1 VSEET
6 NMCMKINIKNLFC
19 FLALL
24 FAQARA
30 SGQLVG
36 IGGGGP
42 VPQPRLDCI
51 PQAQRDAIAAAIAA
65 NTAVPRDPR
74 LADAGPASYPFQPI
88 AGTIWQ
94 DRFIMNFVDLDSSSG
109 ILDWDCTGFTYDGH
123 QGHDLVLR
131 HFGEQD
137 VGVPVFAALDGTVV
151 ARHDGEFDRNTSLN
165 PSAVANYVI
174 LDHGGGHQSL
184 YWHMRSNSVAVAL
197 NQAVTA
203 GTQLGLAAS
212 SGYSDGPHLHF
223 ESRLN
228 GVVYEPYAGNCQ
240 TSTPSRWVRQTPIRR
255 DTYLGMFAM
264 HGTNNVSP
272 FLPENPPRKGTFV
285 RTGANQPIGA
295 WFNLYNLPANSS
307 WRLGYYRPNGSFYG
321 QTDPINFN
329 NPTSSRSSGWWIYAS
344 PALDTTG
351 RWTME
356 LSINGTLMVTAP
368 FLVLNPGGVPT
379 NRPPNAFT
387 AALDP
392 PAPTAGDVVF
402 CRLAVPLLD
411 DPDYDFVRYRFQWT
425 LNGAVVRD
433 VTNGAFSDAVRKG
446 IAQTGDFL
454 SCTVTANDGVTNG
467 RPVTVSAFVGGPVPP
482 RLNVVYLGG
491 SDFSLLWPTS
501 GPPYVL
507 EFASNLAASAWQPVT
522 NGFGQSGGQNTV
534 TNPASGN
541 PRFFR
546 LRFTY

>member
-1 VSEET
+1 MRT
-6 NMCMKINIKNLFC
+6 NIRNLF
-19 FLALL
+19 LVTALL
-24 FAQARA
+24 FVLARA
-30 SGQLVG
+30 FGEVVG
-36 IGGGGP
+36 GLGGSGP
-42 VPQPRLDCI
+42 VPQPKLDCI
-51 PQAQRDAIAAAIAA
+51 PQAQRDAIAAAAAA
-65 NTAVPRDPR
+65 NTAPPRGPR
-74 LADAGPASYPFQPI
+74 LADAGPAPYPFQPI
-88 AGTIWQ
+88 AGTVWQ

-109 ILDWDCTGFTYDGH
+109 ILDWDCTDFTYDGH
-123 QGHDLVLR
+123 QGHDLKLR

-197 NQAVTA
+197 GEFVRA

-212 SGYSDGPHLHF
+212 SGYSDAPHLHF

-240 TSTPSRWVRQTPIRR
+240 TSTPSRWVSQTPIRR
-255 DTYLGMFAM
+255 DTSLGLFAM

-285 RTGANQPIGA
+285 RTGSPQTVSCWNI
-295 WFNLYNLPANSS
+295 LYNLPANST
-307 WRLGYYRPNGSFYG
+307 YRFRYKRPDGSVFF
-321 QTDPINFN
+321 DPGTFNFN
-329 NPTSSRSSGWWIYAS
+329 NATAYRSAQSWWDYTLNPDTSG
-344 PALDTTG
+344 T
-351 RWTME
+351 WTMDMF
-356 LSINGTLMVTAP
+356 INGTLMVTAP
-368 FLVLNPGGVPT
+368 FLVLNSGGVPT

-387 AALDP
+387 AAFDP
-392 PAPTAGDVVF
+392 AAPTTNDVVF

-411 DPDYDFVRYRFQWT
+411 DPDYDFVRYHFRWT

-467 RPVTVSAFVGGPVPP
+467 QPVTVSTFVGGPVPP
-482 RLNVVYLGG
+482 QLNVAKLSG

-501 GPPYVL
+501 GPPYTL
-507 EFASNLAASAWQPVT
+507 EFATNVIAPAWQPIT
-522 NGFGQSGGQNTV
+522 TGLGQSGGQNTV
-534 TNPASGN
+534 TNPGSGN
-541 PRFFR
+541 PRLFR
-546 LRFTY
+546 LHFTF